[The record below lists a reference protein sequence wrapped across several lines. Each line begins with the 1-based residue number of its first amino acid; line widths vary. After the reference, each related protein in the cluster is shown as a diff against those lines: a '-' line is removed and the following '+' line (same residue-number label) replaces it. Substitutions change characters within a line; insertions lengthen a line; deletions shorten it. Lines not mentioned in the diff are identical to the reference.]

1 MGCVMKIESVYG
13 AILVAIYALQR
24 KFRVHYRNLAAY
36 LYIADRIVG
45 LGVIKKVFLVPGGA
59 ESLFVNGLL
68 MLLYAHGYVLIDR
81 GEITLTKQGK
91 ELVKEILRNT
101 LISNFYKGLKA

>member
-1 MGCVMKIESVYG
+1 M
-13 AILVAIYALQR
+13 
-24 KFRVHYRNLAAY
+24 
-36 LYIADRIVG
+36 
-45 LGVIKKVFLVPGGA
+45 FLVPGGA

-91 ELVKEILRNT
+91 ELVKEILRNI
-101 LISNFYKGLKA
+101 LI